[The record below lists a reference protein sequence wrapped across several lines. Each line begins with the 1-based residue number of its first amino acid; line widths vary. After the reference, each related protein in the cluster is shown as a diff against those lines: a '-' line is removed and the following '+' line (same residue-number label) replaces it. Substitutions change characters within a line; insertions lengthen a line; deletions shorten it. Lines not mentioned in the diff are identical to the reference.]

1 MYLNAFISFLKPNR
15 KLEFFFNNKI
25 SSTVKISACHYNT
38 VLFNV
43 NLFEKL
49 DINMP
54 DSIVKSVE
62 KRQSEFLAGR
72 MMARSALALL
82 NDDKFTVDIGENRS
96 PVWPNNI
103 VGSISHSA
111 EMALCIV
118 SDKCACRYVGCDIEP
133 FITCTT
139 QSEISNSIIN
149 SDEKTLIKN
158 SQLESGVAF
167 TLIFSAKESLFKAL
181 YPYVKCYFDFRDAEV
196 FDIDT
201 HKNEF
206 KIKIIKGL
214 SCDLS
219 EGTQFSGH
227 YTLNEKHVIT
237 FIIH

>member
-1 MYLNAFISFLKPNR
+1 MYFNAFNSFLKPNL
-15 KLEFFFNNKI
+15 KLEFFINSKI
-25 SSTVKISACHYNT
+25 SSTVKISACHYNAG
-38 VLFNV
+38 LFKV
-43 NLFEKL
+43 NLFEKF

-54 DSIVKSVE
+54 HSIVKSVT

-72 MMARSALALL
+72 MMARSALELL
-82 NDDKFTVDIGENRS
+82 TDDKITVDIGENRS
-96 PVWPNNI
+96 PVWPNDI

-111 EMALCIV
+111 QMALSIV
-118 SDKCACRYVGCDIEP
+118 SKKYTCRYVGCDIEP
-133 FITCTT
+133 VITFTT
-139 QSEISNSIIN
+139 QSEISDSIVN
-149 SDEKTLIKN
+149 SDEKTLINN
-158 SQLESGVAF
+158 SQLESCVAF

-201 HKNEF
+201 YNNEF
-206 KIKIIKGL
+206 KVMIINGL
-214 SCDLS
+214 SYDLP